1 MPMVCWSG
9 GQFGVVTSL
18 VFATVA
24 EPRATRFEL
33 RWPEAAAVDAVT
45 GWQRWASAAPD
56 DVTANLSLVAEPG
69 HPLRVTV
76 FGVALRDA
84 EPATVLLE
92 SLAVRVGV
100 RPEIR
105 HQVLTWR
112 DLKRSF
118 AGPESYGA
126 APTVSRS
133 EFFSRPMPASAVVP
147 LIDELAAGAAPGR
160 RELNFTAM
168 GGAYNRVPA
177 GATAFVHRSER
188 FLLDHV
194 ACEGDRW
201 LDRSWA
207 LAHAFASGRVY
218 PNFPDPGL
226 DDWATAYYG
235 GNAERLRAVK
245 RSYDP
250 ERLFRFPQ
258 AI

>member
-1 MPMVCWSG
+1 MH
-9 GQFGVVTSL
+9 
-18 VFATVA
+18 
-24 EPRATRFEL
+24 EL
-33 RWPEAAAVDAVT
+33 R
-45 GWQRWASAAPD
+45 
-56 DVTANLSLVAEPG
+56 SL
-69 HPLRVTV
+69 R
-76 FGVALRDA
+76 
-84 EPATVLLE
+84 
-92 SLAVRVGV
+92 
-100 RPEIR
+100 
-105 HQVLTWR
+105 
-112 DLKRSF
+112 
-118 AGPESYGA
+118 
-126 APTVSRS
+126 
-133 EFFSRPMPASAVVP
+133 
-147 LIDELAAGAAPGR
+147 AAPGW
-160 RELNFTAM
+160 RELNFTGM

-201 LDRSWA
+201 LDRSRV